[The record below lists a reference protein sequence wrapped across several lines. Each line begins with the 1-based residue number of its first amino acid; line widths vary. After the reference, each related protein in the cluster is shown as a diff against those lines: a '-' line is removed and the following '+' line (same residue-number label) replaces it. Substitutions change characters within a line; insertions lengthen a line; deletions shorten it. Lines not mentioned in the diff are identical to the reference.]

1 MLECF
6 HDKWRRRDVAAFLG
20 EYQTDGE
27 NLSTTAIREMI
38 LADKESVMYL
48 VDRASEGLAREIRE
62 RNITLAEIEYSTRF
76 DESSQK
82 YREIGVESIKQQ
94 VYNYIAV
101 NGLMELLVRKVGT
114 YQCASIPGRGQV
126 YGKRAIER
134 WIRRNPE
141 KTRHGAKADIRHCY
155 PSINIDKLMS
165 LLRKQ
170 VKNEDL
176 LYLIDVLVHSYKQGL
191 SIGSY
196 LSQWLCNYFLSFAY
210 RYVSQNCFKVQ
221 TRRGKVKRTRL
232 YYKILFYMDDML
244 ILGSRKADVKKTMQM
259 LCKFLN
265 DELGLTV
272 KPNWKLFKV
281 DYIDKDGKHHGDCID
296 MMGYKIYR
304 DHTEVRRSIFL
315 RARRAYVKMMRYAS
329 KGLVIPKKLAHKCIS
344 YYGWFKHS
352 DSIYFM
358 QKYSIKQ
365 LFHKSK
371 RWVNK
376 YDKSKIYR
384 GTASCV
390 LAAA

>member
-101 NGLMELLVRKVGT
+101 NGLMELLLRKVGT

-134 WIRRNPE
+134 WVRSNPQ
-141 KTRHGAKADIRHCY
+141 KTRYGAKADIRHCY

-221 TRRGKVKRTRL
+221 TRRG
-232 YYKILFYMDDML
+232 
-244 ILGSRKADVKKTMQM
+244 
-259 LCKFLN
+259 
-265 DELGLTV
+265 
-272 KPNWKLFKV
+272 
-281 DYIDKDGKHHGDCID
+281 
-296 MMGYKIYR
+296 
-304 DHTEVRRSIFL
+304 
-315 RARRAYVKMMRYAS
+315 
-329 KGLVIPKKLAHKCIS
+329 
-344 YYGWFKHS
+344 
-352 DSIYFM
+352 
-358 QKYSIKQ
+358 
-365 LFHKSK
+365 
-371 RWVNK
+371 
-376 YDKSKIYR
+376 
-384 GTASCV
+384 
-390 LAAA
+390 